1 MKYLVVALGGVIGS
15 LLRWTLTLHTN
26 SATGPL
32 LANLIGVALAASLL
46 VAIERHGSDF
56 LRHFFLPG
64 FCGGLTTFSALALET
79 VHSSGAWYLVKTI
92 LLSLVVAAIVLPLSR
107 SVIPVKK

>member
-26 SATGPL
+26 SATGTL
-32 LANLIGVALAASLL
+32 WANVIGVALAASLL
-46 VAIERHGSDF
+46 VAIERHGSVF

-64 FCGGLTTFSALALET
+64 FCGGLQLFLRW
-79 VHSSGAWYLVKTI
+79 H
-92 LLSLVVAAIVLPLSR
+92 
-107 SVIPVKK
+107 